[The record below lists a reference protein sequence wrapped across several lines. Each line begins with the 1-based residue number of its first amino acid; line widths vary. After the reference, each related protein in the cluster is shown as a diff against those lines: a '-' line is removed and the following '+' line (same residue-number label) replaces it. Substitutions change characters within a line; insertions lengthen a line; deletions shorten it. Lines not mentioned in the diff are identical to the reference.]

1 MTLLKGI
8 RVVEMGLWVAGPAA
22 GGILADWGAEV
33 VKIEMPKGDPMRKLF
48 GALSGSK
55 EDRCPPFDLYNRGK
69 KSIALDVNHPDG
81 TALVQRLVAT
91 ADVFIT
97 NMRPQFL
104 ERIGLDHATLLAR
117 HPKLVYASLTAYG
130 LEGPDRDAPGYDMAA
145 YSGRSG
151 LAERATP
158 PGASPPVLPG
168 GLGDNVTA
176 ITMVSGIMGALF
188 NRERTGKGQ
197 LVSTSLLRTG
207 IYSIG
212 MDVATR
218 VGLGRIAAAPSRSKP
233 QNPLMNSYR
242 ASDGKWFW
250 LVGAESER
258 HWPGMVAAL
267 GEPALLNDERF
278 TTPRERRRNAEA
290 LVLAIDGLA
299 ARHTRQEWA
308 DIFRQ
313 HEVWWAP
320 INSVDDL
327 LQDPQVL
334 ACGAFVKVPVH
345 VGQATP
351 ESFNGVATP
360 VDFGATPVGPAGPPP
375 GVGEHADE
383 LLQRLGISRD
393 ELARLRSAGVLAQQS
408 LAEK

>member
-1 MTLLKGI
+1 MSLLKGI

-55 EDRCPPFDLYNRGK
+55 EERCPPFDLYNRGK
-69 KSIALDVNHPDG
+69 KSIALDVNQPEG
-81 TALVQRLVAT
+81 AALVHKLVAT

-104 ERIGLDHATLLAR
+104 ERLGLDHTSLLAKY
-117 HPKLVYASLTAYG
+117 PALVYASLTAYG
-130 LEGPDRDAPGYDMAA
+130 LEGPDRDGPGYDMAA

-158 PGASPPVLPG
+158 PGTAPPVLPG

-176 ITMVSGIMGALF
+176 LTMVAGIMGALF
-188 NRERTGKGQ
+188 HRERSGAGQ

-207 IYSIG
+207 VYSIG

-233 QNPLMNSYR
+233 QNPLMNSYC

-258 HWPGMVAAL
+258 HWPGIAKAL
-267 GEPALLNDERF
+267 DGMALMDDERF
-278 TTPRERRRNAEA
+278 TTPRDRRRNSEA
-290 LVLAIDGLA
+290 LVLAIEALTSKN
-299 ARHTRQEWA
+299 TREEWA
-308 DIFRQ
+308 AIFRAQ
-313 HEVWWAP
+313 DVWWAP

-334 ACGAFVKVPVH
+334 ASGAFVHVPVH
-345 VGQATP
+345 DGQEVP
-351 ESFNGVATP
+351 ENFNGVATP
-360 VDFGATPVGPAGPPP
+360 VDFSATPVGPTGPPP
-375 GVGEHADE
+375 RVSADSDALLGE
-383 LLQRLGISRD
+383 LGMDVAQIQQLRD
-393 ELARLRSAGVLAQQS
+393 AGVLT
-408 LAEK
+408 